1 MFSLRRPLLKVVLV
15 LVAGLFVTAARAES
29 PILAKIKRTGEIT
42 LGYRDSNIPFS
53 YLGADQKPI
62 GFSLDLC
69 APIVDKIKSDLK
81 LDKLTINLQP
91 VNGSNRI
98 PLIQN
103 GTVDIECGGT
113 SSSVA
118 RLKQVSFTVA
128 TFASS
133 ARWLTKA
140 SSGIKDVKDLNGKTI
155 VVTQGSN
162 AVGLAQGIKAKGATF
177 NIIQGKDHAESML
190 LLQTGRAVAWM
201 EDDILLASFKARA
214 PDPATLAFLPETYE
228 LVPYGLMLPRDDPE
242 FKAVADG
249 VLKHM
254 MASGAFIK
262 LYTKWFEAPIPPN
275 GENLKFPPSDALM
288 ERIAHPSDSVQ
299 F

>member
-1 MFSLRRPLLKVVLV
+1 MFGSKLTLIGTTIALA
-15 LVAGLFVTAARAES
+15 AGLLATTARAES
-29 PILAKIKRTGEIT
+29 PTSAKIKRTGAIT
-42 LGYRDSNIPFS
+42 LGYREASIPFS
-53 YLGADQKPI
+53 YLGADQKPV
-62 GFSLDLC
+62 GFSMDLC
-69 APIVDKIKSDLK
+69 APIVAMIKSDLK
-81 LDKLTINLQP
+81 LDKLAVNLQP

-113 SSSVA
+113 SSSAA

-128 TFASS
+128 TFVSS

-140 SSGIKDVKDLNGKTI
+140 SSGVKDVKDLNGKTI

-162 AVGLAQGIKAKGATF
+162 AVGFAQGIKAKGATF

-190 LLQTGRAVAWM
+190 LLQTGRAAAFM
-201 EDDILLASFKARA
+201 EDDILLASLKARA
-214 PDPATLAFLPETYE
+214 PDPAALTFLPETYE
-228 LVPYGLMLPRDDPE
+228 LVPYGLMLPKDDPE

-249 VLKHM
+249 VLKGM
-254 MASGAFIK
+254 MASGDFMK
-262 LYTKWFEAPIPPN
+262 LYAKWFASPIPPD
-275 GENLKFPPSDALM
+275 GENLKFPPSAALK
-288 ERIAHPSDSVQ
+288 ERVAHPSDSVQ